1 MARRPATISIKDV
14 SKAVEEAV
22 KVASEKHKVQFA
34 SGFRFGP
41 GTIMGRQLL
50 QADIPIN
57 RAEQIATEI
66 TGQVPGGGELEPSV
80 WVGHGIIICGFWP
93 PDPFEFGLGSEQS

>member
-1 MARRPATISIKDV
+1 MAQHPATISIKEV
-14 SKAVEEAV
+14 SKAVEQAV
-22 KVASEKHKVQFA
+22 KVAGEKHKVQFA
-34 SGFRFGP
+34 SGLRFGP

-57 RAEQIATEI
+57 RAEQIAGEI
-66 TGQVPGGGELEPSV
+66 TQQVPGAAELVPSV

-93 PDPFEFGLGSEQS
+93 PDPVQIGLEQF

>member
-1 MARRPATISIKDV
+1 MAQRPATISIKEV
-14 SKAVEEAV
+14 SKAVEQAV
-22 KVASEKHKVQFA
+22 KVASDKHKVQFA

-50 QADIPIN
+50 EADIPIN
-57 RAEQIATEI
+57 RAEQIAGEI
-66 TGQVPGGGELEPSV
+66 TQQVPGAAELVASV

-93 PDPFEFGLGSEQS
+93 PDPVQIGLEQF